1 MSRRRSVLAA
11 VALLLLIAG
20 CGGDPGSVAGSVSG
34 PGAATGGSATPD
46 PGFRWESFA
55 GIEVQVPE
63 EWGTG
68 TSGVAGYGAWCA
80 NLGGGAPSPGVNRG
94 PLALMP
100 AIACPEDRPAD
111 SYAAGPDLGT
121 FPPFARRELAGSWAV
136 EAVKVAG
143 VSVAVTSDDP
153 KQMAQV
159 IASVHPVLDGVDAHG
174 CPLDSELRQEGSR
187 PVARSG
193 PPGVPGPAEVV
204 AVSACRY
211 LLPGSTEDS
220 PHPLLASTLL
230 QGADAAALIE
240 EVVAAPPG
248 SGPDDDSS
256 CAPSTRLGEELVV
269 LRVDDGTDVD
279 EVQEVVV
286 RYSGCGGHGVD
297 DGTTARRLTGGLLQQ
312 LLVGPLA
319 PTTLAGV
326 VARLTS

>member
-11 VALLLLIAG
+11 VALLLIAG
-20 CGGDPGSVAGSVSG
+20 CGGDPGSAVGSVGGSG
-34 PGAATGGSATPD
+34 ATTGGSSGAD
-46 PGFRWESFA
+46 PGWRWESFG
-55 GIEVQVPE
+55 GIELQVPK
-63 EWGTG
+63 EWGNG

-80 NLGGGAPSPGVNRG
+80 DRGGGAPSPGVNRG

-111 SYAAGPDLGT
+111 SYAAGVDLGT

-136 EAVKVAG
+136 EAVEVAG

-153 KQMAQV
+153 EQMAQV
-159 IASVHPVLDGVDAHG
+159 TASVRPVQDGIDVHG
-174 CPLDSELRQEGSR
+174 CPVDSELRQEGSR

-211 LLPGSTEDS
+211 LLPGSTEDL

-256 CAPSTRLGEELVV
+256 CAASTRLGEELVV
-269 LRVDDGTDVD
+269 LRVDDGTGVD
-279 EVQEVVV
+279 EVHEVVV

-312 LLVGPLA
+312 LFVGPLA